1 MRNARQTNVRRAI
14 IELALVGLLLGGGSG
29 AQAAPNPYPNM
40 APLAQYLSPSQ
51 EAEIALARSAAPP
64 SISAEAE
71 ILAFGPKGYET
82 AVKGTNHFVCIVE
95 RGWSN
100 NYDKPDFWNPRVR
113 QPHCFNQAAARSALP
128 AYLKRTEWV
137 LAGLSRSEMLDRTKA
152 AVAAHEF
159 GPPEQGSMVY
169 MMSRDTYLADG
180 VGHWYPHLMF
190 LLPRTSGQEWGAD
203 LKDSPVFSDST
214 FLEPLTIFFVPV
226 ARWSDGT
233 LADVPSHTAKAD
245 ANTAKR

>member
-1 MRNARQTNVRRAI
+1 MRNAQLMNVRRATVG
-14 IELALVGLLLGGGSG
+14 LGLVGVLIGGGSG
-29 AQAAPNPYPNM
+29 AQTATTPYPNM

-64 SISAEAE
+64 SISADAE

-82 AVKGTNHFVCIVE
+82 AVKGKNHFVCIVE

-113 QPHCFNQAAARSALP
+113 QPHCFNQAAARSVLP

-137 LAGLSRSEMLDRTKA
+137 LAGLSRAEMLKRTKA
-152 AVAAHEF
+152 AVAAHEI
-159 GPPEQGSMVY
+159 GPPELGSMVY
-169 MMSRDTYLADG
+169 MMSKDTYLADG

-190 LLPRTSGQEWGAD
+190 LLPRTPGQEWGAD
-203 LKDSPVFSDST
+203 LKDSPVYSDST

-226 ARWSDGT
+226 TRWSDGT
-233 LADVPSHTAKAD
+233 LADVTSHA
-245 ANTAKR
+245 ANAGTSTAKR

>member
-1 MRNARQTNVRRAI
+1 MRNARQMSVRRATVG
-14 IELALVGLLLGGGSG
+14 LGLVGLLLGGGSG
-29 AQAAPNPYPNM
+29 AQTVTNPYPNM

-64 SISAEAE
+64 SISADAE

-82 AVKGTNHFVCIVE
+82 AVKGKNHFVCIVE
-95 RGWSN
+95 RAWSN
-100 NYDKPDFWNPRVR
+100 NYDKPDFWNPKVR
-113 QPHCFNQAAARSALP
+113 QPHCFNQAAARSVLP

-137 LAGLSRSEMLDRTKA
+137 LAGLSRSEMFDRTKT

-159 GPPEQGSMVY
+159 GPPELGSMVY
-169 MMSRDTYLADG
+169 MMSKDTYLADG

-190 LLPRTSGQEWGAD
+190 LLPRTSAQEWGAD
-203 LKDSPVFSDST
+203 LKGSPVFSDST

-226 ARWSDGT
+226 TRWSDGT
-233 LADVPSHTAKAD
+233 LADVSSHTAKAG
-245 ANTAKR
+245 ASAAKR

>member
-1 MRNARQTNVRRAI
+1 MRCARQMKTRAAVG
-14 IELALVGLLLGGGSG
+14 LGLVGLLLGGGSG
-29 AQAAPNPYPNM
+29 AQSATNPYPNM
-40 APLAQYLSPSQ
+40 APLAQYLSPSR

-82 AVKGTNHFVCIVE
+82 AVKGQNHFVCIVE

-100 NYDKPDFWNPRVR
+100 NYDKPDFWNPKVR
-113 QPHCFNQAAARSALP
+113 QPHCFNQAAARSVLP

-137 LAGLSRSEMLDRTKA
+137 LAGLSRPEMLDRTKA
-152 AVAAHEF
+152 AVATHEF
-159 GPPEQGSMVY
+159 GPPELGSMVY
-169 MMSRDTYLADG
+169 MMSKETYLADG

-190 LLPRTSGQEWGAD
+190 LLPRTSAQEWGAD
-203 LKDSPVFSDST
+203 LEGSPVFSDST

-226 ARWSDGT
+226 SRWSDGT
-233 LADVPSHTAKAD
+233 LADVPGHTAHAD
-245 ANTAKR
+245 ASAAKR

>member
-1 MRNARQTNVRRAI
+1 MRNAQLMNVRRATVG
-14 IELALVGLLLGGGSG
+14 LGLVGVLIGGGSG
-29 AQAAPNPYPNM
+29 AQTATTPYPNM

-64 SISAEAE
+64 SISADAE

-82 AVKGTNHFVCIVE
+82 AVKGKNHFVCIVE

-100 NYDKPDFWNPRVR
+100 NYDKPDFWNPKVR
-113 QPHCFNQAAARSALP
+113 QPHCFNQEAARSVLP

-137 LAGLSRSEMLDRTKA
+137 LAGLSRSEMLNRTKS
-152 AVAAHEF
+152 AVEAHEF
-159 GPPEQGSMVY
+159 GPPELGSMVY
-169 MMSRDTYLADG
+169 MMSKDTYLADG

-203 LKDSPVFSDST
+203 LKGSPVFSDST

-233 LADVPSHTAKAD
+233 IADVPGHTAEAG
-245 ANTAKR
+245 ASATKR

>member
-1 MRNARQTNVRRAI
+1 MRNARQMNVRRVT
-14 IELALVGLLLGGGSG
+14 VGLGLMVLGGASG
-29 AQAAPNPYPNM
+29 AQTATNPYPNM

-82 AVKGTNHFVCIVE
+82 AVKGENHFVCIVE

-100 NYDKPDFWNPRVR
+100 NYDKPDFWNPKVR
-113 QPHCFNQAAARSALP
+113 QPHCFNQPAARSVLP

-137 LAGLSRSEMLDRTKA
+137 LAGLSRAEMSDRTKA
-152 AVAAHEF
+152 AVAAHQI
-159 GPPEQGSMVY
+159 GPPEPGSMVY
-169 MMSRDTYLADG
+169 MMSKDTYLADG

-203 LKDSPVFSDST
+203 LKGSPVFSDST

-233 LADVPSHTAKAD
+233 LADVPGHTEKA
-245 ANTAKR
+245 AATSGQR

>member
-1 MRNARQTNVRRAI
+1 MRNARQMNVRRVT
-14 IELALVGLLLGGGSG
+14 VGLGLMVLGGASG
-29 AQAAPNPYPNM
+29 AQTATNPYPNM

-82 AVKGTNHFVCIVE
+82 AVKGENHFVCIVE

-100 NYDKPDFWNPRVR
+100 NYDKPDFWNPKVR
-113 QPHCFNQAAARSALP
+113 QPHCFNQPAARSVLP

-137 LAGLSRSEMLDRTKA
+137 LAGLSRSEMSDRTKA

-159 GPPEQGSMVY
+159 GPPELGSMIY
-169 MMSRDTYLADG
+169 MMSKDTYLADG

-190 LLPRTSGQEWGAD
+190 LLPRTSAQEWGAD
-203 LKDSPVFSDST
+203 LKGSPVFSDST

-226 ARWSDGT
+226 TRWSDGT
-233 LADVPSHTAKAD
+233 LADVSSHTEQAGAT
-245 ANTAKR
+245 AAKR

>member
-1 MRNARQTNVRRAI
+1 MHYARQMKTRATVG
-14 IELALVGLLLGGGSG
+14 LGLVGLLLGGGSG
-29 AQAAPNPYPNM
+29 AQSATNPYPNM
-40 APLAQYLSPSQ
+40 APLAQYLSPSR

-71 ILAFGPKGYET
+71 ILAFGPKGYEP
-82 AVKGTNHFVCIVE
+82 AVKGKNHFVCIVE

-100 NYDKPDFWNPRVR
+100 NYDKSDFWNPKVR

-137 LAGLSRSEMLDRTKA
+137 LAGLSRPEMLNRTKA

-159 GPPEQGSMVY
+159 GPPELGSMVY
-169 MMSRDTYLADG
+169 MMSKDTYLGDG

-190 LLPRTSGQEWGAD
+190 LLPRTPGAEWGAD
-203 LKDSPVFSDST
+203 LKDSPVFSDSS

-226 ARWSDGT
+226 TRWSDGT
-233 LADVPSHTAKAD
+233 VADVSSHGAKTTVTAG
-245 ANTAKR
+245 KR

>member
-1 MRNARQTNVRRAI
+1 MRNARQMNVTRASVG
-14 IELALVGLLLGGGSG
+14 LGLVGLLIGGANG
-29 AQAAPNPYPNM
+29 AQTATDPYPNM

-64 SISAEAE
+64 SVSAEAE

-82 AVKGTNHFVCIVE
+82 AVKGKNHFVCIVE
-95 RGWSN
+95 RPWSN
-100 NYDKPDFWNPRVR
+100 NYDKRDFWNPKVR
-113 QPHCFNQAAARSALP
+113 QPHCFNEAAARSVLP

-137 LAGLSRSEMLDRTKA
+137 LAGLSRSEMLNRTKA
-152 AVAAHEF
+152 AVAAHEI
-159 GPPEQGSMVY
+159 GPPEPGSMVY
-169 MMSRDTYLADG
+169 MMSRDTYLADD

-203 LKDSPVFSDST
+203 LKDSPVYSDST

-226 ARWSDGT
+226 SRWSDGT
-233 LADVPSHTAKAD
+233 LADVPGHTPMAD
-245 ANTAKR
+245 ASAAKR

>member
-1 MRNARQTNVRRAI
+1 MRNARQMNARRAS
-14 IELALVGLLLGGGSG
+14 VGLGLIGLLIGGGSG
-29 AQAAPNPYPNM
+29 AQTATNPYPNM

-71 ILAFGPKGYET
+71 ILAFGTKGYET
-82 AVKGTNHFVCIVE
+82 AVKGKNHFVCIVE

-100 NYDKPDFWNPRVR
+100 NYDKPDFWNPKVR
-113 QPHCFNQAAARSALP
+113 QPHCFNQAAARSVLP

-137 LAGLSRSEMLDRTKA
+137 LAGLSRPEMLDRTKA
-152 AVAAHEF
+152 AVATHEF
-159 GPPEQGSMVY
+159 GPPELGSMVY
-169 MMSRDTYLADG
+169 MMSKDTYLADG
-180 VGHWYPHLMF
+180 TGHWYPHLMF

-203 LKDSPVFSDST
+203 LKGSPVFSDST

-226 ARWSDGT
+226 TRWSDGT
-233 LADVPSHTAKAD
+233 LAEVSSHPATSGATA
-245 ANTAKR
+245 TTH

>member
-1 MRNARQTNVRRAI
+1 MRNARQMNVRWATVG
-14 IELALVGLLLGGGSG
+14 LGLVGLLLGGGSG
-29 AQAAPNPYPNM
+29 AQTATNPYPNM

-64 SISAEAE
+64 SISTEAE

-100 NYDKPDFWNPRVR
+100 NYDMPDFWNPRVR
-113 QPHCFNQAAARSALP
+113 QPHCFNQPAARSALP

-137 LAGLSRSEMLDRTKA
+137 LAGLSRSEMFDRTKA
-152 AVAAHEF
+152 AVAAHQF
-159 GPPEQGSMVY
+159 GPPELGSMVY
-169 MMSRDTYLADG
+169 MMSKNTYLADG

-190 LLPRTSGQEWGAD
+190 LLPRTSAQEWGAD

-226 ARWSDGT
+226 TRWSDGT
-233 LADVPSHTAKAD
+233 LADVPSHTAQAVAD
-245 ANTAKR
+245 AAKR

>member
-1 MRNARQTNVRRAI
+1 MRNARQVRRATVGFA
-14 IELALVGLLLGGGSG
+14 LAGLLLGGERS
-29 AQAAPNPYPNM
+29 AQTATNPYPNM
-40 APLAQYLSPSQ
+40 APLAQYLSLSQ
-51 EAEIALARSAAPP
+51 DAEIGLARSAAPP

-82 AVKGTNHFVCIVE
+82 VVKGKNHFVCIVE

-113 QPHCFNQAAARSALP
+113 QPHCFNQAAARSVLP

-137 LAGLSRSEMLDRTKA
+137 LAGLSRSEMLNRTKA
-152 AVAAHEF
+152 AVAAHEI
-159 GPPEQGSMVY
+159 GPPELGSMVY
-169 MMSRDTYLADG
+169 MMSKDTYLADG

-190 LLPRTSGQEWGAD
+190 LLPRTSAQEWGAD
-203 LKDSPVFSDST
+203 LKGSPVYSDST

-233 LADVPSHTAKAD
+233 LAHVPSHTATAD
-245 ANTAKR
+245 ASAPQR

>member
-1 MRNARQTNVRRAI
+1 MRNARHMNVRRASVG
-14 IELALVGLLLGGGSG
+14 LGLVGLLLGAGSG
-29 AQAAPNPYPNM
+29 AQTATNPYPNM

-82 AVKGTNHFVCIVE
+82 AVKGKNHFVCIVE
-95 RGWSN
+95 RAWSN
-100 NYDKPDFWNPRVR
+100 NYDKPDFWNPKVR
-113 QPHCFNQAAARSALP
+113 QPHCFNQAAARSVLP

-137 LAGLSRSEMLDRTKA
+137 LAGLSRSEMFNRTKA

-159 GPPEQGSMVY
+159 GPPELGSMVY
-169 MMSRDTYLADG
+169 MMSKDTYLADG

-190 LLPRTSGQEWGAD
+190 LLPRTSAQEWGAD

-226 ARWSDGT
+226 TRWSDGT
-233 LADVPSHTAKAD
+233 LADVPGHAAKAG
-245 ANTAKR
+245 ATAAKR